1 MTTTVPD
8 QQLLAANPN
17 LTQADITSYNVKKKQ
32 LFKFTIATC
41 IIYGI
46 ITLLIFVLTILNPKI
61 NQLFSVDVRPFTMTF
76 VGGMIFVIIILIYQ
90 VYTFKPV
97 ALTVSSY
104 DKDICPD
111 FWKLVPTLTSS
122 DPSYSNAGSNIQG
135 LLQYQCVP
143 DSNVWQTYRT
153 STTTG
158 SGPSLINF
166 NAYGQSNYATGLH
179 GLNTIHTTINTHGYV
194 GVFGNSITNT
204 NALDGL
210 VGPNGL
216 NGTLTSLNPA
226 LGASNLRCDQVF
238 PTYLANANAA
248 ASANDS
254 TLPTNAYACAYSQAC
269 GIPWTGVCGN

>member
-1 MTTTVPD
+1 MSTTTDPD
-8 QQLLAANPN
+8 KQLLADNPK

-76 VGGMIFVIIILIYQ
+76 VGGMIFVIIVLIYQ

-104 DKDICPD
+104 DIDICPD

-122 DPSYSNAGSNIQG
+122 DPVYLNASSNIQG

-153 STTTG
+153 KNTIG
-158 SGPSLINF
+158 AINY
-166 NAYGQSNYATGLH
+166 NPYGQSNYETGLH
-179 GLNTIHTTINTHGYV
+179 GLNTLHTTINTNGSV
-194 GVFGNSITNT
+194 GAFGNSITNT
-204 NALDGL
+204 NALSGL
-210 VGPNGL
+210 VGSSGL
-216 NGTLTSLNPA
+216 NGTLTSLNTS
-226 LGASNLRCDQVF
+226 LGTSNLRCDQVF
-238 PTYLANANAA
+238 PTYLANQNAI
-248 ASANDS
+248 ASATDS
-254 TLPTNAYACAYSQAC
+254 TLPTNAYACAYAQAC